1 MPKRDIVVGLDV
13 GTTKTAVVIGELY
26 RESQLHILGIGT
38 APSRGLRGGQVVDI
52 MRTSEAIDEAALRA
66 ERAAG
71 VRLEKVHIGIAGGHL
86 QSHGE
91 RAQLSL
97 RRDESRVYP
106 HHINAVV
113 RTAAS
118 VPLPDNREVV
128 AVIPKTF
135 TVDSMTDISDPRGL
149 AGRSLEVDAHVV
161 TGAANSMRNLEQCVD
176 IARIGLEGR
185 ILQPLA
191 SAEAC
196 LTPEQ
201 RRDGVVLIDIGGG
214 TTDIAV
220 FFQEACWHISVID
233 IGGEM
238 VTSDIS
244 RGLGLPTAVA
254 EELKI
259 QNSRVDPSAAEDESV
274 IEVPGF
280 DRGAPIEIRRCDLA
294 EVVEARMEE
303 ILVMAKDAIVRSGY
317 LNLVPAGVV
326 LTGGGS
332 QIQGLT
338 KLAARVMDTR
348 AALGRPPAFYG
359 LSEEVRQPEFSTGI
373 GLVLAG
379 LKTRATGSWLE
390 LEPKGM
396 NALIA
401 RTHERFRTLLSP
413 KPRWETES

>member
-1 MPKRDIVVGLDV
+1 MPRRDIVVGLDV

-38 APSRGLRGGQVVDI
+38 APSRGLRGGQVIDI
-52 MRTSEAIDEAALRA
+52 TLTSEAIDEAALRA

-71 VRLEKVHIGIAGGHL
+71 VRLEKVHIGVAGGHL
-86 QSHGE
+86 ESHGE
-91 RAQLSL
+91 RAQLLL
-97 RRDESRVYP
+97 RSNESRIYP

-118 VPLPDNREVV
+118 VPLPEHREIV

-135 TVDSMTDISDPRGL
+135 TVDSMTGISDPRGL
-149 AGRSLEVDAHVV
+149 AGRSLEVEAHVV

-176 IARIGLEGR
+176 LARIGLEGR

-201 RRDGVVLIDIGGG
+201 RRDGVALIDIGGG
-214 TTDIAV
+214 TTDVAV
-220 FFQEACWHISVID
+220 FFDEACWHISVID

-244 RGLGLPTAVA
+244 RGLGLPRAVA
-254 EELKI
+254 EDLKI
-259 QNSRVDPSAAEDESV
+259 HNSRVNPSAAEDDSV
-274 IEVPGF
+274 IEAPGF
-280 DRGAPIEIRRCDLA
+280 DRGAPIEIMRRDLA

-303 ILVMAKDAIVRSGY
+303 ILVMAQDAIVRSGY
-317 LNLVPAGVV
+317 YNLLPAGVV

-338 KLAARVMDTR
+338 KLAAQIMNTR
-348 AALGRPPAFYG
+348 AGLGRPPAFYG

-373 GLVLAG
+373 GLILAG
-379 LKTRATGSWLE
+379 LKTRTTRGWAE
-390 LEPKGM
+390 LEPTGL
-396 NALIA
+396 NALVA
-401 RTHERFRTLLSP
+401 RAQERFRTLLSP

>member
-86 QSHGE
+86 ESHSE

-97 RRDESRVYP
+97 QRDEYRVYP
-106 HHINAVV
+106 RHINAVV

-118 VPLPDNREVV
+118 VPLPEHREVV

-135 TVDSMTDISDPRGL
+135 TVDSMTSIADPRGL
-149 AGRSLEVDAHVV
+149 AGRSLEVDAHIV

-176 IARIGLEGR
+176 VARIGLEGR

-214 TTDIAV
+214 TTDVAV
-220 FFQEACWHISVID
+220 FFEEACWHISVID

-244 RGLGLPTAVA
+244 RGLGLPRAVA

-259 QNSRVDPSAAEDESV
+259 QNSRIDPSAAEDDSV

-280 DRGAPIEIRRCDLA
+280 DRGAPIEVRRCDLA

-317 LNLVPAGVV
+317 YNLLPAGVV

-338 KLAARVMDTR
+338 NLAARVMDTS

-379 LKTRATGSWLE
+379 LKTRVTGSWLQR
-390 LEPKGM
+390 EPTGV

-401 RTHERFRTLLSP
+401 RAQGRFRTLLSP
-413 KPRWETES
+413 KPRWETET